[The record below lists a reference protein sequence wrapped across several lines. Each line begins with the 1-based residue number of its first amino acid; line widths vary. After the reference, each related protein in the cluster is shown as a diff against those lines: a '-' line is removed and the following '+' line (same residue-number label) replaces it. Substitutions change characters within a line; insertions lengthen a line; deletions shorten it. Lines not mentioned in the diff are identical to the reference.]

1 MAEVS
6 EFDFKIK
13 KDKKK
18 QEKIKS
24 KKMVVKDT
32 ETTVTHEEK
41 SEQGSVY
48 SEESSKHSSSG
59 YAEAYERLQ
68 RELNANE
75 SNDSKCKRTIRS
87 WADEVEKQES
97 ESESEYDVP
106 DTEFISKKM
115 NVIDVG
121 SETKEQLM
129 NEISKIRMEMDVIKE
144 AMKPQGVDA
153 AFNLILKNI
162 DNLSTKQK
170 HALANA
176 IIMSMK

>member
-18 QEKIKS
+18 QEKTKS
-24 KKMVVKDT
+24 KKMVVKDN
-32 ETTVTHEEK
+32 ETVVTHEEK
-41 SEQGSVY
+41 SERGSVY
-48 SEESSKHSSSG
+48 SEESSSHSSSN

-68 RELNANE
+68 RELNASE
-75 SNDSKCKRTIRS
+75 SNDNKCKRTIRN

-97 ESESEYDVP
+97 ESENEYDVP
-106 DTEFISKKM
+106 DTEFIPKKT
-115 NVIDVG
+115 NIIDMG
-121 SETKEQLM
+121 SEAKEQIM

-153 AFNLILKNI
+153 AFNLILKNV

-170 HALANA
+170 HALVNA
-176 IIMSMK
+176 IVMSMK